1 METKIFDLKGSIIS
15 LVLLFAFGSVNA
27 DDLENI
33 EINFLPAKVSGLN
46 KSEIP
51 NLDPLEGVDISFKKI
66 FSYQN
71 NVPMEIGGR
80 SEVRSENLSQ
90 GNHKKLSL
98 GPNEFVEVIG
108 IDKSRKLFNGS
119 IIVKFKQVPDL
130 YWFASQNNLQFV
142 SDLSDI
148 NRGVFKIGN
157 IYDSEEIIRNLQN
170 KVEVQSVELDV
181 IDPSVEVN

>member
-1 METKIFDLKGSIIS
+1 METKVFDLKGSIIS
-15 LVLLFAFGSVNA
+15 LVLLFAFGLVNA

-33 EINFLPAKVSGLN
+33 EINFLPADVSGLN

-71 NVPMEIGGR
+71 NVPMEIGDR
-80 SEVRSENLSQ
+80 SEVRVENLSQ

-119 IIVKFKQVPDL
+119 IIVKFNQVPDL
-130 YWFASQNNLQFV
+130 YWFASQNNLRFV
-142 SDLSDI
+142 ADLSDI
-148 NRGVFKIGN
+148 KRGVFRIDN
-157 IYDSEEIIRNLQN
+157 IYDLEEIIKNL
-170 KVEVQSVELDV
+170 KSKIEVKSVELDV

>member
-1 METKIFDLKGSIIS
+1 
-15 LVLLFAFGSVNA
+15 
-27 DDLENI
+27 
-33 EINFLPAKVSGLN
+33 
-46 KSEIP
+46 
-51 NLDPLEGVDISFKKI
+51 
-66 FSYQN
+66 
-71 NVPMEIGGR
+71 MEIGGR

-119 IIVKFKQVPDL
+119 IIVKFNQVPDL

-142 SDLSDI
+142 ADLSDI
-148 NRGVFKIGN
+148 KRGVFRIDN
-157 IYDSEEIIRNLQN
+157 IYDLEEIIKNL
-170 KVEVQSVELDV
+170 KSKIEVKSVELDV

>member
-119 IIVKFKQVPDL
+119 I
-130 YWFASQNNLQFV
+130 
-142 SDLSDI
+142 
-148 NRGVFKIGN
+148 
-157 IYDSEEIIRNLQN
+157 
-170 KVEVQSVELDV
+170 
-181 IDPSVEVN
+181 

>member
-1 METKIFDLKGSIIS
+1 METKVFDLKGSTIS
-15 LVLLFAFGSVNA
+15 LVLLFACGLVNA

-33 EINFLPAKVSGLN
+33 EINFLPADVSGLN

-51 NLDPLEGVDISFKKI
+51 NLDPLEGVNISVKKI

-71 NVPMEIGGR
+71 NVPMEIRDR
-80 SEVRSENLSQ
+80 SGVRADNLSQ
-90 GNHKKLSL
+90 DNNKKLSL

-108 IDKSRKLFNGS
+108 IDKSRKFFNGS
-119 IIVKFKQVPDL
+119 IIVKFNQVPDL

-157 IYDSEEIIRNLQN
+157 IYDLEEIIRNLQN

-181 IDPSVEVN
+181 IDPSIEFN

>member
-119 IIVKFKQVPDL
+119 IIVKFNQVPDL
-130 YWFASQNNLQFV
+130 YWFASLNNLQFV
-142 SDLSDI
+142 ADLSDI
-148 NRGVFKIGN
+148 KRGVFRIDN
-157 IYDSEEIIRNLQN
+157 IYDLEEIIKNL
-170 KVEVQSVELDV
+170 KSKIEVKSVELDV

>member
-1 METKIFDLKGSIIS
+1 METKVFDLKGSIIS
-15 LVLLFAFGSVNA
+15 LVLLFVFGLVNA

-33 EINFLPAKVSGLN
+33 EINFLPADVSGLN
-46 KSEIP
+46 KSETP

-71 NVPMEIGGR
+71 NVPMEIGDR
-80 SEVRSENLSQ
+80 SEVRVENLSQ

-119 IIVKFKQVPDL
+119 IIVKFNQVPDL

-142 SDLSDI
+142 ADLSNI
-148 NRGVFKIGN
+148 KRGVFRIDN
-157 IYDSEEIIRNLQN
+157 IHDLEEIIREL
-170 KVEVQSVELDV
+170 KSKTEVQGVELDV
-181 IDPSVEVN
+181 IDLSVEVN